1 MLVLHG
7 FWAAR
12 DGLCLW
18 AEDSELAVTN
28 TSHALRSARPHPF
41 AAPSSTLAALY
52 AGKPAESVL
61 LLPSA
66 RTAPLDSP
74 ELIRAVPRPA
84 PRAGPALLPWTVP
97 VVLLNGTSALA
108 AIPQRAPGIR
118 YGASMDYL
126 TALAGFAAELVAR
139 GRVLPTLDHDG
150 ASAVARWRPVIQG
163 PDVATMHALA
173 GAMPAVCRALARQAG
188 PADAVRGAAGYVPE
202 AGDAH
207 EVMTAA
213 LAALVDAAARE
224 ALPPGLRLAPPRRG
238 RLPARLPAADAWLA
252 ALTGRDGRLDADPA
266 ELSALAQ
273 ALAPWEDVGTGQTGP
288 ARATFRLTE
297 VPVEPDDGLFAAR
310 VDDELSAA
318 GGSGAAAAGGSGA
331 AAAGGSGAAAPGGPG
346 AGAGLA
352 GPSASGPDE
361 PGWRLEFLLQSVADP
376 SLLIGAEQTWADD
389 GTLSR
394 WLPRP
399 QELLLGELGRASRV
413 YPDLAGGLRQPR
425 PCALDLDADGAY
437 KFLSVAAHALD
448 EAGFGVLLPSWW
460 NRRRRLGLTASAHTQ
475 ADGVVA

>member
-7 FWAAR
+7 FWAAH

-18 AEDSELAVTN
+18 AEDSELAVTS

-52 AGKPAESVL
+52 AGKPAEAVL

-74 ELIRAVPRPA
+74 ELVRAVPRPGA
-84 PRAGPALLPWTVP
+84 RAEPALLPWTVP
-97 VVLLNGTSALA
+97 GVLLNGTPALA
-108 AIPQRAPGIR
+108 AIPGRAPGIR
-118 YGASMDYL
+118 YGASMNYL
-126 TALAGFAAELVAR
+126 AALAGFATELVAR

-173 GAMPAVCRALARQAG
+173 VAMPAVCRALARQAG
-188 PADAVRGAAGYVPE
+188 PAEAAGGSAGYVPE

-213 LAALVDAAARE
+213 LAALVDAAARA

-252 ALTGRDGRLDADPA
+252 ALTGGDGRLDADPA

-297 VPVEPDDGLFAAR
+297 VPAEPDDGLFAAR
-310 VDDELSAA
+310 AEDEPVAA
-318 GGSGAAAAGGSGA
+318 DSGAGAAAG
-331 AAAGGSGAAAPGGPG
+331 
-346 AGAGLA
+346 
-352 GPSASGPDE
+352 
-361 PGWRLEFLLQSVADP
+361 
-376 SLLIGAEQTWADD
+376 
-389 GTLSR
+389 
-394 WLPRP
+394 
-399 QELLLGELGRASRV
+399 
-413 YPDLAGGLRQPR
+413 
-425 PCALDLDADGAY
+425 
-437 KFLSVAAHALD
+437 
-448 EAGFGVLLPSWW
+448 
-460 NRRRRLGLTASAHTQ
+460 
-475 ADGVVA
+475 

>member
-41 AAPSSTLAALY
+41 AAPSGTLAALY

-163 PDVATMHALA
+163 PDVAAMHALVA
-173 GAMPAVCRALARQAG
+173 AMPPVCRAI
-188 PADAVRGAAGYVPE
+188 PE
-202 AGDAH
+202 HTDPH
-207 EVMTAA
+207 EVMATA
-213 LAALVDAAARE
+213 LAELVD
-224 ALPPGLRLAPPRRG
+224 
-238 RLPARLPAADAWLA
+238 
-252 ALTGRDGRLDADPA
+252 
-266 ELSALAQ
+266 
-273 ALAPWEDVGTGQTGP
+273 
-288 ARATFRLTE
+288 
-297 VPVEPDDGLFAAR
+297 
-310 VDDELSAA
+310 
-318 GGSGAAAAGGSGA
+318 
-331 AAAGGSGAAAPGGPG
+331 
-346 AGAGLA
+346 
-352 GPSASGPDE
+352 
-361 PGWRLEFLLQSVADP
+361 
-376 SLLIGAEQTWADD
+376 
-389 GTLSR
+389 
-394 WLPRP
+394 
-399 QELLLGELGRASRV
+399 
-413 YPDLAGGLRQPR
+413 
-425 PCALDLDADGAY
+425 
-437 KFLSVAAHALD
+437 
-448 EAGFGVLLPSWW
+448 
-460 NRRRRLGLTASAHTQ
+460 
-475 ADGVVA
+475 

>member
-18 AEDSELAVTN
+18 AEDSELAVTS

-41 AAPSSTLAALY
+41 AVPSDRLAALP
-52 AGKPAESVL
+52 AGKPSEAVL

-74 ELIRAVPRPA
+74 ELIRAVPRPG
-84 PRAGPALLPWTVP
+84 PRAGPALRPWTVP
-97 VVLLNGTSALA
+97 VVVLDGTSALA
-108 AIPQRAPGIR
+108 AIPERAPGIR

-188 PADAVRGAAGYVPE
+188 PAEAVRGAAGYVPE

-213 LAALVDAAARE
+213 LA
-224 ALPPGLRLAPPRRG
+224 
-238 RLPARLPAADAWLA
+238 
-252 ALTGRDGRLDADPA
+252 
-266 ELSALAQ
+266 S
-273 ALAPWEDVGTGQTGP
+273 GT
-288 ARATFRLTE
+288 
-297 VPVEPDDGLFAAR
+297 
-310 VDDELSAA
+310 
-318 GGSGAAAAGGSGA
+318 
-331 AAAGGSGAAAPGGPG
+331 
-346 AGAGLA
+346 
-352 GPSASGPDE
+352 
-361 PGWRLEFLLQSVADP
+361 
-376 SLLIGAEQTWADD
+376 
-389 GTLSR
+389 
-394 WLPRP
+394 
-399 QELLLGELGRASRV
+399 
-413 YPDLAGGLRQPR
+413 
-425 PCALDLDADGAY
+425 
-437 KFLSVAAHALD
+437 
-448 EAGFGVLLPSWW
+448 
-460 NRRRRLGLTASAHTQ
+460 
-475 ADGVVA
+475 